1 MNRNRI
7 RLMVLAVASMVGVA
21 GAAAESAPICS
32 PAMRAALPALEAGV
46 AAGFPKAL
54 FTKSE
59 YLLNGV
65 CLPKD
70 VVAGA
75 ELMDRAAFAG
85 HYIAALFL
93 ALGYR
98 KGNGRLPR
106 DPILAAAWDW
116 ITLDYWPDWIDGH
129 DHFYTQVY
137 LPDIAQVD
145 HDQLATAYAT
155 ISMQIRRNIVRL
167 LIPPDPL
174 R

>member
-1 MNRNRI
+1 MSLNRV
-7 RLMVLAVASMVGVA
+7 RLVVLAVASMVGVA
-21 GAAAESAPICS
+21 GAAAESAPVCS

-70 VVAGA
+70 VVAGT
-75 ELMDRAAFAG
+75 ELIDRAAFAG
-85 HYIAALFL
+85 HYLAAVLL
-93 ALGYR
+93 AVSYR
-98 KGNGRLPR
+98 KGTWRLPR
-106 DPILAAAWDW
+106 DPLLAAVWDW
-116 ITLDYWPDWIDGH
+116 IALDYWPDWMDGH

-167 LIPPDPL
+167 LIPTDPL